1 MWNTDLLST
10 AGLLSPN
17 VSLQKPPFALQS
29 AFPSQSLATQMPV
42 CLLPFSRKNN
52 SPFTLRTE
60 IGWKNMQNQI
70 SYTRIPALG
79 WKCSTAIANWN
90 WQFHTWPIHI
100 FIHSFVQMCS
110 PRQASS
116 RAVRVDGTMQFLS
129 SGSQSL
135 DAKEDPV
142 FNTRMLGNLEM
153 AQFMQ
158 SRGHKVLSCN
168 LSDIQVIY

>member
-17 VSLQKPPFALQS
+17 VSLQKPPFTLQS

-42 CLLPFSRKNN
+42 CLLPLSRKNN

-60 IGWKNMQNQI
+60 TGWKNTQNQI
-70 SYTRIPALG
+70 SYTRIPVLG
-79 WKCSTAIANWN
+79 WKRSTPTANWN

-100 FIHSFVQMCS
+100 FIHSFPQMCS

-116 RAVRVDGTMQFLS
+116 RAVRVDGTKQFLS
-129 SGSQSL
+129 SGSHSL
-135 DAKEDPV
+135 ATKENPV
-142 FNTRMLGNLEM
+142 FITRMLKNLEM
-153 AQFMQ
+153 PN
-158 SRGHKVLSCN
+158 SCDQRA
-168 LSDIQVIY
+168 LRSSHATFQIYG